1 MFDKIK
7 EKLFGPSEE
16 HKLKLRQWAQEAA
29 ANGNRRERR
38 VITRVS
44 AASLNNKEHNVE
56 KLVHFRQSIYHDL
69 CYYRDSNLVT
79 IQPKNKDSALKGTS
93 FNVEDFSAFIK
104 IVEHQKQMDD
114 ALHQLKTIVD
124 EVSSKELFERA

>member
-7 EKLFGPSEE
+7 EKMFGPSEE

-44 AASLNNKEHNVE
+44 ATSLNNKDRSVQ
-56 KLVHFRQSIYHDL
+56 KPIHFRQSIYHDL

-79 IQPKNKDSALKGTS
+79 IHPKNKDSALKSTS

-104 IVEHQKQMDD
+104 IVYHQKQMDD

-124 EVSSKELFERA
+124 EVSSKELFEKA